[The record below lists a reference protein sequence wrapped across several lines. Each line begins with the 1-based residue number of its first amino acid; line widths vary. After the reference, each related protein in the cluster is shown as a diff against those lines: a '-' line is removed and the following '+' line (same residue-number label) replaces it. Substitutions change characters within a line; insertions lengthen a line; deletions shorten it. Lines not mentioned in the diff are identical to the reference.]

1 MEYDVS
7 RMDPGYRFTIHGA
20 SFIGSPRSGTVLFVT
35 KKVRKLL
42 ENLKD
47 AEECLIFAETGL
59 DIPEEFRKKNCFVTA
74 DDPQRAYAEF
84 ALEFRK
90 EEAERERQ
98 RKWTQTPEGAWL
110 GENVTLGTG
119 CVLEPGCRIGHD
131 VVLGDGAFIGAG
143 STVVH
148 AEIGKGFGC
157 LDRCSVGLD
166 AFFMAEGETR
176 FRIPS
181 FGKVFIGDHVD
192 LSANVI
198 IERGFNSDTR
208 IGDNTK
214 IDSNVCVGH
223 DAVLGKNVVITC
235 GASLAGLVTV
245 GDDVYIGMNAAVKQ
259 RLSIGDR
266 ATVGMGAVVISNVKA
281 DTKVFGNPA
290 VKFGIG

>member
-47 AEECLIFAETGL
+47 AEECLVFAETGL

-84 ALEFRK
+84 ALEFRR
-90 EEAERERQ
+90 EESERERQ

-119 CVLEPGCRIGHD
+119 CVLENGCRIGHD

-166 AFFMAEGETR
+166 AFFMAEGENR

-181 FGKVFIGDHVD
+181 FGKVF
-192 LSANVI
+192 
-198 IERGFNSDTR
+198 
-208 IGDNTK
+208 
-214 IDSNVCVGH
+214 
-223 DAVLGKNVVITC
+223 
-235 GASLAGLVTV
+235 
-245 GDDVYIGMNAAVKQ
+245 
-259 RLSIGDR
+259 IGDR

-290 VKFGIG
+290 VKFGISEAASTPPMPAKSVAREVSWLRMFASDESAGTMPQ